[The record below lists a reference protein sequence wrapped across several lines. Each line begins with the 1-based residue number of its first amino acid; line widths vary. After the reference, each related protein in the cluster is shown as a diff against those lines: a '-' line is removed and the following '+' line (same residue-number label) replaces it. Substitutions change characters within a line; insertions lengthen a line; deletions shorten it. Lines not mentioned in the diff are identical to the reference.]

1 MNLIVFMISICFIPF
16 IPSLIIFCLVMT
28 EVIYKQITQLFKKY
42 KY

>member
-28 EVIYKQITQLFKKY
+28 KLIYKEITQLFTPLEY
-42 KY
+42 